1 VVLVPGSAVVLV
13 VEVCVPVVAG
23 RAVLPG
29 AVPVVARV
37 LVAVPVPVAH
47 DRPLPVREVD
57 G

>member
-1 VVLVPGSAVVLV
+1 VVLV